1 MKEETIS
8 ESISSLFNDT
18 GKYIEAKTELWK
30 LKAADKTTEVA
41 ASLASQL
48 ILLCIIFMVLILLST
63 ALALLIGKWL
73 GEIYYGFFIVAGF
86 YALLGLIIYA
96 SRDKIIKTPL
106 YNIIINKILK

>member
-8 ESISSLFNDT
+8 ENISALLTDT

-48 ILLCIIFMVLILLST
+48 VLMCIVFMVLILLSI
-63 ALALLIGKWL
+63 ALSILIGKWL
-73 GEIYYGFFIVAGF
+73 GEIYYGFFIIAGF
-86 YALLGLIIYA
+86 YALIGLIIYS
-96 SRDKIIKTPL
+96 SRSKIIKTPL
-106 YNIIINKILK
+106 YNLIINKILK

>member
-8 ESISSLFNDT
+8 EHISELFEDT

-41 ASLASQL
+41 SAVVAQLVFLCLTMLVLIFLSLGFA
-48 ILLCIIFMVLILLST
+48 ILL
-63 ALALLIGKWL
+63 GKWL
-73 GEIYYGFFIVAGF
+73 GELYYGFFIIAGF

-106 YNIIINKILK
+106 YNLIINKIVK

>member
-8 ESISSLFNDT
+8 DNISELLNDT

-48 ILLCIIFMVLILLST
+48 ILLCIVFIVLVLLSI
-63 ALALLIGKWL
+63 ALAILVRKRAAQT
-73 GEIYYGFFIVAGF
+73 YHGFFIIAGV
-86 YALLGLIIYA
+86 YALIGLIIYS
-96 SRDKIIKTPL
+96 SRSKIIKTPL
-106 YNIIINKILK
+106 YNLIINKILK